1 MRQSWKSS
9 TALIATI
16 SLAFPAPMVAQT
28 NQAAVPEFLC
38 FDGSDLPCA
47 DGVKKVPTAQM
58 ICEDGAPL
66 PCADGVF
73 AVPKTAMVC
82 ENGESLPCG
91 EGVAATLRP
100 EMAEQLQAMRQNAAA
115 AASAEDV
122 AEEQPEVEEAPQD
135 SAQTP
140 PVEAEAEAQAEGAAS
155 DTPDAAPTEEPPA
168 EPAEAP
174 AEAPVQQPE
183 EALEETPAEAPD
195 EQPAEVPEEQ
205 PAETPEEAPTEV
217 PNEAP
222 SEAPA
227 GAPAEVP
234 EETPAEAPADVP
246 TEAPTEAPAETQTE
260 VPAEPQPVPADPVT
274 PSESE
279 SDQTEGAEVP
289 ADEAFVEEEQSA
301 APAETPAPAPA
312 PTDVTPEDATTE
324 DEAALAEALEKAGDE
339 TQGAAEGEAEQAEAP
354 VPDLPVQ
361 PEAESGEAPATAAAD
376 APADGDAVAEITEEV
391 VTEETARSSDEDFA
405 NKVGETATPADSK
418 KAKPEAA
425 AKDKGGLSKGETAML
440 LGLGAVAV
448 GAILSNNREV
458 ALNSGDRVVVTRDD
472 GSFEVIKD
480 DNALLRQ
487 PGSKLRTET
496 FGDGSTRTTI
506 TREDGSQIVTIRDAE
521 YRVLRRV
528 HVAKD
533 GTQTYLIDDTVDVEP
548 VDVASLPAPAPRPDL
563 SADAD
568 EEALRKALAQEAAF
582 ERRFSLAQI
591 RNIAEVRAL
600 VPVIDLDAITFETG
614 SAAIRPDQAKSLSR
628 LGKLIQRYVEEDRN
642 EVFLIEG
649 HTDAVGSAAYNLALS
664 DRRAESVALALT
676 EYFDVPPENLV
687 VQGYGEGFLKVQTEG
702 DERANR
708 RASVRRITQLLRQ
721 AAN

>member
-82 ENGESLPCG
+82 EDGESLPCG

-100 EMAEQLQAMRQNAAA
+100 EMAEQLQAMRQNAVA
-115 AASAEDV
+115 AASAEEV
-122 AEEQPEVEEAPQD
+122 AEQLPEEQKTPQEP
-135 SAQTP
+135 AQTTP
-140 PVEAEAEAQAEGAAS
+140 AEGEGLAQTDDTAS
-155 DTPDAAPTEEPPA
+155 DTPDPEPTEEPP
-168 EPAEAP
+168 
-174 AEAPVQQPE
+174 V
-183 EALEETPAEAPD
+183 
-195 EQPAEVPEEQ
+195 
-205 PAETPEEAPTEV
+205 
-217 PNEAP
+217 
-222 SEAPA
+222 
-227 GAPAEVP
+227 
-234 EETPAEAPADVP
+234 
-246 TEAPTEAPAETQTE
+246 APTEAPAEVPQEAPAQPPAEVPEDQPAELPEDAATDAPTAPPAD
-260 VPAEPQPVPADPVT
+260 VPAESPGKQPPTPADPVT
-274 PSESE
+274 PSESDG
-279 SDQTEGAEVP
+279 DQTEGAKAP
-289 ADEAFVEEEQSA
+289 ADKAAVEEKQSA
-301 APAETPAPAPA
+301 APVDTPAPAPA
-312 PTDVTPEDATTE
+312 PSEVTPKDMTAE
-324 DEAALAEALEKAGDE
+324 DEAALADALNKAGNEAQDD
-339 TQGAAEGEAEQAEAP
+339 AEGEAEQAEAP

-376 APADGDAVAEITEEV
+376 APADGDAVAEVTEEV

-628 LGKLIQRYVEEDRN
+628 LGKLIQSYVEEDRN